1 MLAPIKPVSCACQSA
16 KFKDWRVG
24 KGDYEVTPIEGN
36 VYNVTVTLTD
46 YNMTLTVDG
55 QTVATTDYTI
65 NDVNSNF
72 INLTFVNHSSSR
84 AFFRFYE
91 ILKDGGIID
100 LYSIR
105 VSVGDSI
112 GNLVGINKS
121 HDVAQYNVIAG
132 SRSQHYNVKR
142 DREDFK
148 LSDIITSDLVT
159 DTEDEFLNTY
169 YANWCIVDPFDDF
182 ATELKIAF
190 TLAEDKLR
198 AYKAQL
204 EDFNPSAKTV
214 MSVAY
219 GQRGNTDY
227 GYRYPIGGNVETSAP
242 NTGAKSTV
250 DAVTDTTTVDKNE
263 EPFKNLDKTKAMDG
277 WLKFFVDQFR
287 ECFTI
292 AEAMTW

>member
-1 MLAPIKPVSCACQSA
+1 MLAPIKPVSCACKSA
-16 KFKDWRVG
+16 KFKDWVVG
-24 KGDYEVTPIEGN
+24 KGAYEVEPIN
-36 VYNVTVTLTD
+36 ATTCLFYITVTTELEVNINREIMSEGD
-46 YNMTLTVDG
+46 
-55 QTVATTDYTI
+55 TI
-65 NDVNSNF
+65 NDVNTKFFSISIVNMTDAPVTVK
-72 INLTFVNHSSSR
+72 LYETFDDGRNYDVISVTVSPRSSLYRTLPVSYVN
-84 AFFRFYE
+84 
-91 ILKDGGIID
+91 
-100 LYSIR
+100 
-105 VSVGDSI
+105 
-112 GNLVGINKS
+112 
-121 HDVAQYNVIAG
+121 NVILYTVTAG
-132 SRSQHYNVKR
+132 SLTMHINNNR
-142 DREDFK
+142 DREDLK
-148 LSDIITSDLVT
+148 LSDIVTSDLIT
-159 DTEDEFLNTY
+159 TTEDEFFNTY

-182 ATELKIAF
+182 ATELKVAF

-219 GQRGNTDY
+219 GKRGNTDY

-287 ECFTI
+287 DCFTL